1 MLASGSAWRI
11 LVAEHNRLRQLSAS
25 IHQVL
30 DGDGWRQPG
39 PQLQLLRRRIVE
51 FQDFEAATHRPKGVV
66 LMDSMRGRSE
76 QADQFLEVLDHES
89 QHCDELLARALALLD
104 AIGPDGAGEPA
115 EVVSLLRQHGEL
127 LLGQLDRED
136 TVLRSYTAQLLTNEE
151 WSAVVSSISS
161 VVQRGKGRQE
171 RSKG

>member
-11 LVAEHNRLRQLSAS
+11 LGAEHNRLRQLSAA

-30 DGDGWRQPG
+30 EGGGWGQPG
-39 PQLQLLRRRIVE
+39 AQLQLLRKRIVE

-76 QADQFLEVLDHES
+76 QADQLLEVLDHDS
-89 QHCDELLARALALLD
+89 RNCDELLARALARLD
-104 AIGPDGAGEPA
+104 AIVPDDGAPA
-115 EVVSLLRQHGEL
+115 TEVASLLQKHREL

-161 VVQRGKGRQE
+161 VVQRGKAR
-171 RSKG
+171 KV